1 MANQTG
7 GKNRFFPNG
16 LKKGDPLS
24 KKGVVEGIIKLA
36 NALDQISVHN
46 GHIDW
51 TGDVPKI
58 IIDRFTK

>member
-1 MANQTG
+1 MTSQAG

-16 LKKGDPLS
+16 LKKGDPVS
-24 KKGVVEGIIKLA
+24 KKGLVDGIVKMAL
-36 NALDQISVHN
+36 ALDKISVHN

-58 IIDRFTK
+58 IIDRFSK

>member
-1 MANQTG
+1 MANQSG

-16 LKKGDPLS
+16 LKKGDPIS
-24 KKGVVEGIIKLA
+24 KRGFVEGIIKIA
-36 NALDQISVHN
+36 DALDKISVHN